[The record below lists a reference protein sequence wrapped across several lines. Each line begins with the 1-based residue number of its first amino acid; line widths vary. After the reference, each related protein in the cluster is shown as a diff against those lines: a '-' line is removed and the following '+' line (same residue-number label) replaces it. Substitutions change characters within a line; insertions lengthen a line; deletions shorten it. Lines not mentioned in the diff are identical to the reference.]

1 MIPVRT
7 SSFSKNCKRSK
18 NWLDV
23 FVINHVFRI
32 SKYDSGLL
40 DRVVHLFELNVV
52 PRVAG
57 LGQAMLDQAMLD
69 QAMLDPVG
77 LRACLRSLR
86 VDPCRARRTGAR

>member
-32 SKYDSGLL
+32 STSDSGLL

-57 LGQAMLDQAMLD
+57 LGQAMLG
-69 QAMLDPVG
+69 QAMLDPVD

>member
-1 MIPVRT
+1 MISVKT

-23 FVINHVFRI
+23 FLINHVFRI

-69 QAMLDPVG
+69 PVG

>member
-1 MIPVRT
+1 M
-7 SSFSKNCKRSK
+7 
-18 NWLDV
+18 

-57 LGQAMLDQAMLD
+57 LGQAMF
-69 QAMLDPVG
+69 DPVG